1 MYPTS
6 TSDRKAQKHTN
17 CLFAPSSLRVKF
29 LEMENKELQE
39 KTLTLANQIGILDR
53 ALRNLQSMC
62 TVEVSNCSFY
72 YNLNKHFRFE
82 LH

>member
-1 MYPTS
+1 MS
-6 TSDRKAQKHTN
+6 LR
-17 CLFAPSSLRVKF
+17 LISLRVKF

-62 TVEVSNCSFY
+62 TVEVHIYLAIVLFIII
-72 YNLNKHFRFE
+72 
-82 LH
+82 